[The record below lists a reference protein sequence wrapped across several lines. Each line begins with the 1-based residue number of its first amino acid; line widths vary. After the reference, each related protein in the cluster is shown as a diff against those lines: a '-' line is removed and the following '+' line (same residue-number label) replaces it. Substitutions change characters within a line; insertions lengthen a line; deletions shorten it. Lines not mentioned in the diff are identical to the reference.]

1 MQSMTG
7 FGRGDLNVGT
17 SQVSIEIK
25 SVNHRYMDARFRLPS
40 SLSFLELQLLEIL
53 KNYFERGS
61 FEINVRQKSQA
72 QSEGNGSSSK
82 YSIDE
87 EAARSIIEG
96 AEKLHLKFGT
106 AKLPSLEML
115 FQSGKVFILNDN
127 LEPVPDLVESF
138 KSKFET
144 VLKEL
149 QKMREQEGAKLKSIL
164 TQGISELKT
173 SLENLTRLAP
183 RQPIQIKERLETRLA
198 QWKLSSPAD
207 PHRMEWE
214 VAMAAERLDI
224 TEEID
229 RLKTHAE
236 SFLSVLNQ
244 TGAIGRKL
252 DFLTQ
257 ELHRE
262 VNTTAAK
269 SADIEITQLAVN
281 LKTQIEKLREQVQN
295 VE

>member
-7 FGRGDLNVGT
+7 FGKGEL
-17 SQVSIEIK
+17 SIGGSLLSLEIK
-25 SVNHRYMDARFRLPS
+25 SVNHRFLDTRFRLPPA
-40 SLSFLELQLLEIL
+40 LSFLELPLLEIL
-53 KNYFERGS
+53 KTYFERGS
-61 FEINVRQKSQA
+61 FEINVRQKSLA
-72 QSEGNGSSSK
+72 SSETSSSVK
-82 YSIDE
+82 YTVDE

-106 AKLPSLEML
+106 SKTPSLELL
-115 FQSGKVFILNDN
+115 FQSGRVFVLTENS
-127 LEPVPDLVESF
+127 DLLPS
-138 KSKFET
+138 
-144 VLKEL
+144 LI
-149 QKMREQEGAKLKSIL
+149 EG
-164 TQGISELKT
+164 LKT
-173 SLENLTRLAP
+173 SFRTVLQDVRTMRETEGSKLKTILNQGVLELLQGVEQLKKLAP
-183 RQPIQIKERLETRLA
+183 RQPEKIKEKLDSRLA
-198 QWKLSSPAD
+198 QWKIGTPMD

-214 VAMAAERLDI
+214 IAIAAEKADI

-229 RLKTHAE
+229 RLTTHAN
-236 SFLSVLNQ
+236 SFLTILNEK
-244 TGAIGRKL
+244 GPIGRKL

-269 SADIEITQLAVN
+269 SADIEITQVAVT